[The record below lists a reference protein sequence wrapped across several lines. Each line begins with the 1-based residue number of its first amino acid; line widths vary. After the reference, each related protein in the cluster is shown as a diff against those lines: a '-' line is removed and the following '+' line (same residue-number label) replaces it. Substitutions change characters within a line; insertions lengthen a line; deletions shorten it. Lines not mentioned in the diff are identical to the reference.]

1 MSREKRTIDRD
12 CIECGGTIRVTI
24 GEDGT
29 YEGGHYFGEF
39 TVPDEDSDD
48 EYEKTGE
55 WEGHDVVKWT
65 GEEVSNEYWECDS
78 CYTNLSVPHR
88 DSYNV

>member
-39 TVPDEDSDD
+39 TVPDEDSDG
-48 EYEKTGE
+48 EYEKAGE

>member
-1 MSREKRTIDRD
+1 MSKEKRTLERD
-12 CIECGGTIRVTI
+12 CMECGKTIEITVYA
-24 GEDGT
+24 DDT

-39 TVPDEDSDD
+39 TVSDEGSGG

-65 GEEVSNEYWECDS
+65 GDEESYEYWECDD
-78 CYTNLSVPHR
+78 CYCSS
-88 DSYNV
+88 DQ